1 MGNLGRRL
9 FAFKP
14 ISRELF
20 GARRAE
26 RKSKRSKDRVVN
38 SQGQGGWFDSHPL
51 KGYCA
56 MPPGP
61 GSRVALQQRVIPE
74 NTIAPADCVSVTEYK
89 TYLAGLDDVDAWGL
103 LIEHEDRLGSRF
115 DDDLLIAPSAVKA
128 EMEDA

>member
-1 MGNLGRRL
+1 
-9 FAFKP
+9 
-14 ISRELF
+14 
-20 GARRAE
+20 
-26 RKSKRSKDRVVN
+26 
-38 SQGQGGWFDSHPL
+38 
-51 KGYCA
+51 